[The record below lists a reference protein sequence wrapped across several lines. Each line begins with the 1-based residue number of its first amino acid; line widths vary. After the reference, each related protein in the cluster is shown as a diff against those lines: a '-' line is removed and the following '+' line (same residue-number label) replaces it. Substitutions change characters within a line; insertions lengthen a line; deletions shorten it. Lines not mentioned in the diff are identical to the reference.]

1 MILQATTNG
10 AISADYTIVISF
22 SIIGALL
29 LALAALVSNWLVTT
43 LKDIRDSLKDLHQRV
58 TTLEDTDIATQIKL
72 DSAVK
77 SVSQHDEEWERLKRE
92 NNTLQSEILSKLKIM
107 TNGR

>member
-29 LALAALVSNWLVTT
+29 LALAAIVSNWLVTT

-58 TTLEDTDIATQIKL
+58 TTLEDTDIVTQMELKSI
-72 DSAVK
+72 VK
-77 SVSQHDEEWERLKRE
+77 TVNEHDQEWERLKRE
-92 NNTLQSEILSKLKIM
+92 NNNLQAEILQKLKII
-107 TNGR
+107 TNSL

>member
-29 LALAALVSNWLVTT
+29 LILATLVSNWLINS

-58 TTLEDTDIATQIKL
+58 TTLEEGDIVTQIKL
-72 DSAVK
+72 ENTVK
-77 SVSQHDEEWERLKRE
+77 TVKEHDEEWERLKRE
-92 NNTLQSEILSKLKIM
+92 NHNLQTEILHKLKVM